1 MADDIAGI
9 VDCIKIPGRRD
20 PEASKINLLRDWL
33 RRGDSG
39 PWLLI
44 VDNVDDVNT
53 EIGSMVTKFL
63 EGLPNDC
70 SSGYAMITTRDERI
84 AHRFAGNEIFP
95 IEPMDDVEARDLLH
109 RKLGHDHKALDD
121 VAELAVALDRMPL
134 ALAQA
139 AAYIKER
146 KPRCSVRD
154 YLELLRGND
163 ANQDHPLLEDLDHQ
177 SFRRDASSTNAIY
190 LTWRISFD
198 TIQRLRSSA
207 ADLLSLMCFF
217 DRQAIPE
224 WALRPRSQGYGSEQA
239 TSNTGLKPHGSNRG
253 RLHEALNTVQ
263 LLWQEAQSLPW
274 KASVKIWALDS
285 YRKVTD
291 MDESQRMWNDA
302 FEKDIVMLRNYRL
315 VSVTTEA
322 ASMFEMHGLVQRATQ
337 WWLKAD
343 GKYHHWRSEFAT
355 RLDTRFPA
363 ERDHQYLARCKALMP
378 HIKCSIPL
386 EPPLL
391 EDQTFALEWADLLY
405 RAGRFAIFEG
415 ALEDGERMAELSHKL
430 RRRFTDRH
438 WFQWFTNNEDS
449 TTLRSQALVMHAL
462 WRRGSY
468 SEAIRLGES
477 LLSVMERVL
486 GRSHVWTLDAAN
498 DLALAYKY
506 EGLLDEAL
514 DKHTENYKT
523 SLAAYG
529 EEDVTTLISKNNLGQ
544 VYAMLGQF
552 TKAAEYHKAVFDARM
567 KTSGEKH
574 PLTMNAAHNLAI
586 AYMKLYRIQE
596 AEKLFRL
603 SIDNKKKILGEEH
616 VETLNSMGCL
626 AGLLRDRNELEEA
639 ERLATGTLDIRK
651 RVLGERHPDT
661 LTDMSNLAL
670 ILFDRGQSTSAHRL
684 LLRCASLSE
693 QILGAKH
700 DKTVHRY
707 RMLREV
713 SGGEPSPSY
722 RSNIASGN
730 RPLRC
735 DYALQPQSNI
745 GYSGG
750 IQYSNHGCDN
760 IMFLSGPAPRSPK
773 RTFSTI
779 GD

>member
-1 MADDIAGI
+1 MADDIAEI

-39 PWLLI
+39 PWMLI
-44 VDNVDDVNT
+44 VDNVDDLDT
-53 EIGSMVTKFL
+53 EVGSMVTKFL

-70 SSGYAMITTRDERI
+70 SSGYVMITTRAERI
-84 AHRFAGNEIFP
+84 AHRFAGDEVFP
-95 IEPMDDVEARDLLH
+95 IEPMDDVEAKELLH
-109 RKLGHDHKALDD
+109 RKLHGHDHETLDD
-121 VAELAVALDRMPL
+121 VADLAVALDRMPL

-154 YLELLRGND
+154 YLELLRCNN
-163 ANQDHPLLEDLDHQ
+163 ANQDHPLLEDLDHK

-198 TIQRLRSSA
+198 AIQRLRSSA

-224 WALRPRSQGYGSEQA
+224 WALRPQSQGYGREQA
-239 TSNTGLKPHGSNRG
+239 TLKIGFKTHESNRG

-263 LLWQEAQSLPW
+263 LLWQEVQRLPW
-274 KASVKIWALDS
+274 QASVKIWALDS
-285 YRKVTD
+285 DRKATD

-343 GKYHHWRSEFAT
+343 GKYHHWRSAFAT

-363 ERDHQYLARCKALMP
+363 ESDHQYLARCKALMP

-386 EPPLL
+386 EPPQL
-391 EDQTFALEWADLLY
+391 EDQTFALKWADLFY
-405 RAGRFAIFEG
+405 RAGQFALFEG
-415 ALEDGERMAELSHKL
+415 ALEDGERMAELSHKI
-430 RRRFTDRH
+430 RRRFTNRH
-438 WFQWFTNNEDS
+438 WLTNNEDS

-468 SEAIRLGES
+468 SEAIKLGES

-498 DLALAYKY
+498 DLALAYKS
-506 EGLLDEAL
+506 EGLLDKAL

-529 EEDVTTLISKNNLGQ
+529 EEDVNTLISKNNLGQ

-567 KTSGEKH
+567 KTPGEEH
-574 PLTMNAAHNLAI
+574 PLTMNAAHNLGI
-586 AYMKLYRIQE
+586 AYMKLERIQE

-603 SIDNKKKILGEEH
+603 SIANKKKILGEEH
-616 VETLNSMGCL
+616 IETLNSMGCL
-626 AGLLRDRNELEEA
+626 ASILRDRNELEEA
-639 ERLATGTLDIRK
+639 EKLATGTLNVRQK
-651 RVLGERHPDT
+651 VLGERHPDT

-670 ILFDRGQSTSAHRL
+670 ILFDRGESTSAHEL
-684 LLRCASLSE
+684 LSRCASLSE
-693 QILGAKH
+693 QILGWKH

-707 RMLREV
+707 QMLRKV
-713 SGGEPSPSY
+713 SGGDSGEPSPSY
-722 RSNIASGN
+722 GSNLAN
-730 RPLRC
+730 R
-735 DYALQPQSNI
+735 DFALCVQNNF
-745 GYSGG
+745 GYVGQ
-750 IQYSNHGCDN
+750 IEYSIYGSDN
-760 IMFLSGPAPRSPK
+760 TFILSGPAP
-773 RTFSTI
+773 TLSTMS
-779 GD
+779 D